1 MAKQLSIIVKAVDE
15 ATAPLRAVQ
24 GQIAQTSSAGQRA
37 SSTLG
42 SALGRLGVVLGPVTA
57 AVTALLG
64 TLSVAQTVRGLH
76 QTAMAM
82 DEIGD
87 RSEQLGVSVARLSE
101 LRYAAER
108 TDLSFEQLADGYAKA
123 LATIGDA
130 AQGRNKSVVDEF
142 RKLAIEMRQGG
153 QLRPFEEVMDELLDK
168 ASTLGAYEQAALL
181 RRMFGKGGSDFI
193 RFVTLGRENLKA
205 LRQEAKELGVI
216 FDEDQIA
223 AAGRYEDALKR
234 LKASWEGLKAQVVE
248 AAAPMAAA
256 LANVG
261 ASLVSNI
268 PTMVNNL
275 KQFVGDWIEGTLSEE
290 QKGKFQVFLASI
302 GTLVREAVIDY
313 GVLVGLTL
321 TRVLPGILTLA
332 RPAFDVLWY
341 KLLDE
346 PVVEGLRGVKDY
358 FIDAVRGLNSGVAA
372 LFPSNTGLQIFTA
385 GVAAELN
392 ALDTAF
398 DLTFN
403 AQRLA
408 DVAKAKRELETL
420 DFTARALGKTI
431 RDQVVPATERF
442 YGNIGSNIG
451 SVLGAL
457 GDLVGYKPISAPDLE
472 PTADAVQEI
481 SNGLAGIASLN
492 LETVLTNASLQ
503 MDAVDTSLHS
513 MVGELQDFRIE
524 LPMIRSEASQ
534 AIAGFWQGVSD
545 AGDQAFNTFERVR
558 EITYGVADSISTGLS
573 GAFVDVISGVKGM
586 KDAFRDFAAST
597 LREISAVIMRL
608 LIMRAITGIAES
620 FATPLTPM
628 NSPNLV
634 AGPPVP
640 GLASGGW
647 ASGSAPRYGSGY
659 LHALHPPEFVV
670 SERGTRANSGSVL
683 DYMNRGGRVAP
694 VGSGGGSVNVSIS
707 YHFSGGVSDM
717 NDAMLRQIEDRTIA
731 AVEKGLATRP
741 GFRAAVRGA

>member
-87 RSEQLGVSVARLSE
+87 RSEQLGISVGRLSE

-130 AQGRNKSVVDEF
+130 AQGRNTSVVDEF

-153 QLRPFEEVMDELLDK
+153 QLRPFEDVMDDLLDK

-248 AAAPMAAA
+248 AVAPMAAA
-256 LANVG
+256 MANVG
-261 ASLVSNI
+261 ASLTANI

-275 KQFVGDWIEGTLSEE
+275 KKFVGDWIEGTLSEE

-302 GTLVREAVIDY
+302 GTLIKDAVIDY
-313 GVLVGLTL
+313 GGLVGITL
-321 TRVLPGILTLA
+321 SRVLPGILTLA

-358 FIDAVRGLNSGVAA
+358 FIDAVRGLNSGVAS
-372 LFPSNTGLQIFTA
+372 LFPSNQGLQIFTA
-385 GVAAELN
+385 GVAAELKV
-392 ALDTAF
+392 LDTAF
-398 DLTFN
+398 DVTFN

-408 DVAKAKRELETL
+408 DVAAAERAVGTL
-420 DFTARALGKTI
+420 DVRARALGKTI
-431 RDQVVPATERF
+431 RDELAPATERF
-442 YGNIGSNIG
+442 YGNIGSNVG

-457 GDLVGYKPISAPDLE
+457 GDLVGYKPVSAPDLQ
-472 PTADAVQEI
+472 PTANAVQEI
-481 SNGLAGIASLN
+481 SSGLSDIAALDLAGVID
-492 LETVLTNASLQ
+492 NASIES
-503 MDAVDTSLHS
+503 VDTSLHS
-513 MVGELQDFRIE
+513 MVGAMEEMRMV
-524 LPMIRSEASQ
+524 LPSISSESSR
-534 AIAGFWQGVSD
+534 AIDGFLAGIDEVGARAYDTFTTVKEATVSVLETISGGMSD
-545 AGDQAFNTFERVR
+545 AVVDWV
-558 EITYGVADSISTGLS
+558 S
-573 GAFVDVISGVKGM
+573 GTKSMG
-586 KDAFRDFAAST
+586 DAFRDFAAQT
-597 LREISAVIMRL
+597 LRDISSIIMRM
-608 LIMRAITGIAES
+608 LIMRAIMG
-620 FATPLTPM
+620 
-628 NSPNLV
+628 V
-634 AGPPVP
+634 AGSFLGGGPASEMTLAGTGNLPGSVP
-640 GLASGGW
+640 LYDRGGWTPRSSGGR
-647 ASGSAPRYGSGY
+647 ATLVGV
-659 LHALHPPEFVV
+659 HADEYVV
-670 SERGTRANSGSVL
+670 NPRGTRANSGGVL

-694 VGSGGGSVNVSIS
+694 VGGGGGVNVSIS

>member
-24 GQIAQTSSAGQRA
+24 GQIAQTSAAGQRA
-37 SSTLG
+37 SGTLG
-42 SALGRLGVVLGPVTA
+42 SALGRLGVVLGPVSA

-76 QTAMAM
+76 QTAMAL

-142 RKLAIEMRQGG
+142 KKLAIEMRQGG

-216 FDEDQIA
+216 FDEDQVA

-234 LKASWEGLKAQVVE
+234 LKASWEGLKAQVVQ
-248 AAAPMAAA
+248 AVAPMATVLADFGTNIV
-256 LANVG
+256 ANV
-261 ASLVSNI
+261 
-268 PTMVNNL
+268 PTALNNAKKL
-275 KQFVGDWIEGTLSEE
+275 LNDWIAGTLSDENRE
-290 QKGKFQVFLASI
+290 KFAVFFGTI
-302 GTLVREAVIDY
+302 GETLKDLVIDY
-313 GVLVGLTL
+313 TIVVGTTL
-321 TRVLPGILTLA
+321 TRAVPAVVALA
-332 RPAFDVLWY
+332 RPAFDMLWY

-346 PVVEGLRGVKDY
+346 PLMEGLKSVKDL
-358 FIDAVRGLNSGVAA
+358 FIGAMSGLNAGLASM
-372 LFPSNTGLQIFTA
+372 FPSNTGVQVLTA
-385 GVAAELN
+385 GVASELKT
-392 ALDTAF
+392 LDTAF
-398 DLTFN
+398 DAAFN
-403 AQRLA
+403 AERVARIGAAQTSMQNFEQAAKVVAKTLRD
-408 DVAKAKRELETL
+408 DVAPAQ
-420 DFTARALGKTI
+420 ARLWGNLWDNLGK
-431 RDQVVPATERF
+431 VGGAGANLLGV
-442 YGNIGSNIG
+442 N
-451 SVLGAL
+451 SVQMA
-457 GDLVGYKPISAPDLE
+457 
-472 PTADAVQEI
+472 EI
-481 SNGLAGIASLN
+481 SSSLKEVQQDLTGIEALDLQGLLDKVPV
-492 LETVLTNASLQ
+492 EVE
-503 MDAVDTSLHS
+503 AVNTSLHS
-513 MVGELQDFRIE
+513 MVGVLQDFRIE

-558 EITYGVADSISTGLS
+558 EITYGVADSISSGLS

-620 FATPLTPM
+620 FATPLTPT
-628 NSPNLV
+628 NAPNLV

-640 GLASGGW
+640 FKASGGW
-647 ASGSAPRYGSGY
+647 MNAAAPRYGGGY
-659 LHALHPPEFVV
+659 LHALHEQEYVV
-670 SERGTRANSGSVL
+670 SARGTRANSGVL

-694 VGSGGGSVNVSIS
+694 VGSGGSIVINQS
-707 YHFSGGVSDM
+707 ITITGGGV
-717 NDAMLRQIEDRTIA
+717 NDSVLRSMKEQTVD
-731 AVEKGLATRP
+731 
-741 GFRAAVRGA
+741 AVREALRTQPEFRLAVRSA